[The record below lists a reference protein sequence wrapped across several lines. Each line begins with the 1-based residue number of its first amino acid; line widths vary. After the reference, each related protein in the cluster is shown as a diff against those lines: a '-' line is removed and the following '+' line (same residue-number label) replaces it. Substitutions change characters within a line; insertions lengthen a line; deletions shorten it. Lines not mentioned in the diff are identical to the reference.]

1 MVEAAYFPWI
11 GALHSLLD
19 NLVDTTEDRATGQH
33 SLIGCYD
40 SMQEAAARMGELA
53 ERALAA
59 ARSLPN
65 ARAHTLVLAAMASFY
80 LCTPEASTPEALPLT
95 RAVLGALDGPA
106 DLTMLVFRARL
117 GLRGLPAR
125 RSRTALARGRRARD
139 ARQAEARRR
148 DRMASRSSRHARHC
162 NNLMNGSTAPRR
174 GHARCWQAEKGRT
187 RMLELRDL
195 VKHYPEV
202 GGEPVRA
209 VDGVSMTV
217 EPGEMVALYGP
228 SGSGKTT
235 LLLMVA
241 TLLAP
246 TSGAVLI
253 GGRDVSSLSERE
265 ASHFRLSEL
274 GFIRQNFDLLPGVTA
289 IDNAVLKLLKTM
301 RWRDAHRQVAPLLDR
316 LGLGGRLEHRA
327 ETLSMGERQRVM
339 IARALSTEPRLLLAD
354 EPTGS
359 LDSQR
364 GREVLELLTE
374 LCREHQVA
382 IVLVSHDPQAAAYA
396 DRVYALRDG
405 KLGEYEPDGRLTR
418 PVAS

>member
-1 MVEAAYFPWI
+1 M
-11 GALHSLLD
+11 
-19 NLVDTTEDRATGQH
+19 
-33 SLIGCYD
+33 
-40 SMQEAAARMGELA
+40 
-53 ERALAA
+53 
-59 ARSLPN
+59 
-65 ARAHTLVLAAMASFY
+65 
-80 LCTPEASTPEALPLT
+80 
-95 RAVLGALDGPA
+95 
-106 DLTMLVFRARL
+106 
-117 GLRGLPAR
+117 
-125 RSRTALARGRRARD
+125 
-139 ARQAEARRR
+139 
-148 DRMASRSSRHARHC
+148 
-162 NNLMNGSTAPRR
+162 
-174 GHARCWQAEKGRT
+174 
-187 RMLELRDL
+187 
-195 VKHYPEV
+195 
-202 GGEPVRA
+202 RA

>member
-1 MVEAAYFPWI
+1 
-11 GALHSLLD
+11 L
-19 NLVDTTEDRATGQH
+19 
-33 SLIGCYD
+33 
-40 SMQEAAARMGELA
+40 
-53 ERALAA
+53 
-59 ARSLPN
+59 
-65 ARAHTLVLAAMASFY
+65 
-80 LCTPEASTPEALPLT
+80 
-95 RAVLGALDGPA
+95 
-106 DLTMLVFRARL
+106 
-117 GLRGLPAR
+117 
-125 RSRTALARGRRARD
+125 
-139 ARQAEARRR
+139 
-148 DRMASRSSRHARHC
+148 
-162 NNLMNGSTAPRR
+162 
-174 GHARCWQAEKGRT
+174 
-187 RMLELRDL
+187 LELRDL
-195 VKHYPEV
+195 VKHYPAI

-209 VDGVSMTV
+209 VDGVSLKV

-241 TLLAP
+241 TLLQP

-289 IDNAVLKLLKTM
+289 IDNAVLKLLKSM
-301 RWRDAHRQVAPLLDR
+301 RWRDAHRQIAPLLER
-316 LGLGGRLEHRA
+316 LGLGQRLEHRA
-327 ETLSMGERQRVM
+327 ELLSMGERQRVM

-405 KLGEYEPDGRLTR
+405 KLSDYEPDQAYVR
-418 PVAS
+418 AAAQ

>member
-1 MVEAAYFPWI
+1 V
-11 GALHSLLD
+11 
-19 NLVDTTEDRATGQH
+19 
-33 SLIGCYD
+33 
-40 SMQEAAARMGELA
+40 
-53 ERALAA
+53 
-59 ARSLPN
+59 
-65 ARAHTLVLAAMASFY
+65 
-80 LCTPEASTPEALPLT
+80 
-95 RAVLGALDGPA
+95 
-106 DLTMLVFRARL
+106 
-117 GLRGLPAR
+117 
-125 RSRTALARGRRARD
+125 
-139 ARQAEARRR
+139 
-148 DRMASRSSRHARHC
+148 
-162 NNLMNGSTAPRR
+162 
-174 GHARCWQAEKGRT
+174 
-187 RMLELRDL
+187 LELREL
-195 VKHYPEV
+195 VKHYPAI

-209 VDGVSMTV
+209 VDGVSLKV

-241 TLLAP
+241 TLLQP

-253 GGRDVSSLSERE
+253 GDRDVSSLSERE

-289 IDNAVLKLLKTM
+289 IDNAVLKLLKSM
-301 RWRDAHRQVAPLLDR
+301 RWRDAHEKIAPLLER
-316 LGLGGRLEHRA
+316 LGLGQRLEHRA
-327 ETLSMGERQRVM
+327 ELLSMGERQRVM

-405 KLGEYEPDGRLTR
+405 KLSDYEPDQAYVR
-418 PVAS
+418 AAAQ